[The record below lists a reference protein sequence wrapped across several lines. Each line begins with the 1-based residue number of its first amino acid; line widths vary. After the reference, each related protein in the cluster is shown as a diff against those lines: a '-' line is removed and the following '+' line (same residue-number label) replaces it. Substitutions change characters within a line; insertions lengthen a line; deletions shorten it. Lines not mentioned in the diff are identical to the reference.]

1 MTVAA
6 EKTALEANLPPAS
19 DDVPKCQEVRED
31 RWVALLLALGAG
43 LFALLLLWEP
53 LSSLLHWR

>member
-1 MTVAA
+1 MSVAA
-6 EKTALEANLPPAS
+6 EKTVPEAKLPPAPV
-19 DDVPKCQEVRED
+19 DVPKSQEVRED